1 MLGRAGTLVAAG
13 IAVLALASCYPKGDV
28 GYVEIKTVPVAP
40 VTQTA
45 LYIDSNKLDP
55 IKRGTAVLSQQVG
68 TRTLQAN
75 GVGGQLAPICDVVVK
90 KNRITVVTVS
100 VLEHPPR
107 CQCRFTPNARLGHT
121 CIS

>member
-1 MLGRAGTLVAAG
+1 M
-13 IAVLALASCYPKGDV
+13 LASVGFAALTLAACYPKGDV

-45 LYIDSNKLDP
+45 LYIDSAKLDP
-55 IKRGTAVLSQQVG
+55 IKRGTAVLRQQVG

-75 GVGGQLAPICDVVVK
+75 GAGGQLAPICEVVVK

-107 CQCRFTPNARLGHT
+107 CQCRFTPDTRSGHT